1 MFRLLSYLIRFER
14 LFEDQGKHLNI
25 NNLFCDDIFLL
36 NYAKYYLIGE
46 KLKFNIRLTFG
57 L

>member
-1 MFRLLSYLIRFER
+1 MFRLLSHLIRFEG
-14 LFEDQGKHLNI
+14 LFEDQGKHFNI
-25 NNLFCDDIFLL
+25 NNLFCGDIFLL
-36 NYAKYYLIGE
+36 NYAKYYLIEE